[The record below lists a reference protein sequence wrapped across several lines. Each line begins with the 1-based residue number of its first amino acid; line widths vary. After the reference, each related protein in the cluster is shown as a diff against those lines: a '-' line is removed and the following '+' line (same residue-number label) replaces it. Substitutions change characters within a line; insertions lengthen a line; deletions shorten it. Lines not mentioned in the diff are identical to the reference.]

1 MARNLR
7 NTLRAHPPLRAGPW
21 DWAAVERS
29 RSVREF
35 DAAFTTKH
43 FGFGSVEAYYRAATL
58 RDKLARVRVPLLC
71 LCAAD
76 DPFQPLDGKSP
87 YSFILLI
94 FFRNRNRLPTAFNP
108 CGGVCSDPGGGG
120 GGEPLRGAGGDG
132 ARRPHRVPGGLVA
145 DARAARPPLH
155 SAAGAAVLRRAA
167 APPRPARHR
176 ALTAPTPTT
185 LTTPATTGHVLP
197 PSRRHAFPTGRFADL
212 EE

>member
-94 FFRNRNRLPTAFNP
+94 FFRKAIACRRRLTRAVVCAAIPVAEAAASRCVALAVTARGGHIGFLEGWWPTRAPPDHHYIARLARQYFAA
-108 CGGVCSDPGGGG
+108 
-120 GGEPLRGAGGDG
+120 LL
-132 ARRPHRVPGGLVA
+132 RRPDL
-145 DARAARPPLH
+145 RA
-155 SAAGAAVLRRAA
+155 
-167 APPRPARHR
+167 
-176 ALTAPTPTT
+176 TAP
-185 LTTPATTGHVLP
+185 
-197 PSRRHAFPTGRFADL
+197 
-212 EE
+212 